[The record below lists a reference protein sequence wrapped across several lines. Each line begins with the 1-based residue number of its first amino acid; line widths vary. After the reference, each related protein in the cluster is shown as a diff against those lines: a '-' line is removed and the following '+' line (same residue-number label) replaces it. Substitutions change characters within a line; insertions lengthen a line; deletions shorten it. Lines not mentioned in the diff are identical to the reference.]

1 MSFMG
6 QKSEEGADESSGEL
20 ESSQTPVEV
29 EEKEEAETDR
39 SVHSPEETSVEED
52 KEAVKFEEDNKH
64 SEAVET
70 TNTAISDPGK
80 AESESK
86 PVSTEPSESIF
97 QSVESSDSPDS
108 EEQKKSSEV
117 ILSEDSNS
125 KEAIL
130 DAAEVDQVEDAD
142 PVPAESSDAV
152 EIHETKDEQKIQ
164 TEEILEKGS
173 PVKFEESSD
182 SQADADGPNEP
193 VLSSSHSIDVE
204 ETNSAAEVSLP
215 SVLPSYEAQGTVSE
229 SIFHENDVNA
239 KRVEVDQQS
248 NDSETE
254 AKGVQRSSSAT
265 TMSDSADSMYEL
277 EKLKMEMKMMESAL
291 QGAARQAQVRHIFH
305 CFLWE
310 ACTLAHVRLT

>member
-1 MSFMG
+1 M
-6 QKSEEGADESSGEL
+6 
-20 ESSQTPVEV
+20 
-29 EEKEEAETDR
+29 
-39 SVHSPEETSVEED
+39 
-52 KEAVKFEEDNKH
+52 
-64 SEAVET
+64 
-70 TNTAISDPGK
+70 
-80 AESESK
+80 
-86 PVSTEPSESIF
+86 
-97 QSVESSDSPDS
+97 
-108 EEQKKSSEV
+108 